1 MKARDL
7 MSRNVQTCPVSAT
20 LADAARKMWEADL
33 GALPVID
40 EEGRVVA
47 MITDRDICMAA
58 YLQGVPLSSS
68 SVTTAMSKRL
78 VSCSPNATVH
88 EIEQKMLT
96 AQVRRM
102 PVIDELGTL
111 AGIVTL
117 GDIARH
123 TQSGSL
129 LERFGAAGVTKT
141 LSAVSERRPPS
152 N

>member
-7 MSRNVQTCPVSAT
+7 MTHHVRTCRVGDT
-20 LADAARKMWEADL
+20 LAEAARIMWEGDL
-33 GALPVID
+33 GDLPVVD

-58 YLQGVPLSSS
+58 YTQGVPLVAS
-68 SVTTAMSKRL
+68 SVSSAMSKRL
-78 VSCSPNATVH
+78 VSCSPHTSLH
-88 EIEQKMLT
+88 EIEQKMLS
-96 AQVRRM
+96 AQVRRI
-102 PVIDELGTL
+102 PVIDELGL
-111 AGIVTL
+111 LVGIVTL

-141 LSAVSERRPPS
+141 LSAVSERRP